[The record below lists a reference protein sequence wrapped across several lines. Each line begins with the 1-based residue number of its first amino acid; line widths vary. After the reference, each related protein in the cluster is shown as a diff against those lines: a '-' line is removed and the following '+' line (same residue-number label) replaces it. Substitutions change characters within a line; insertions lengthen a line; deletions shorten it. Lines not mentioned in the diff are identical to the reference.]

1 MRSAENHERQNLTT
15 ETNKE
20 QSTQN
25 APPESK
31 ESDNDSGLRGRF
43 LSRPWLEPLG
53 DPIPMREI
61 IAAFSKPV
69 LRYRSTLIRAFLAFF
84 VGATLQSMIPMST
97 KFVIDYLIPSRN
109 ITLLWLTALALMLL
123 FLLRAV
129 INILG
134 HHLLVFTSTHVVF
147 DLRRRLFQHLQML
160 HLAFYEREQSG
171 KLVAKLINDAAALQI
186 LIQQSLPV
194 LSVNG
199 FTILVTFFLMFL
211 ISPSLTLFSLVILP
225 CYLLV
230 SYYFRTRLY
239 RRSMQVRERN
249 SVVAGNINEVI
260 TGIKVVKSFGME
272 DRENRRFV
280 DMIRENLNYEIDLA
294 TIQGVRGSTL
304 EFITGAT
311 RSAVL
316 LIGGYAVMRPDP
328 SMTVGDYVA
337 FLGFVMMLFA
347 PMQQIANLA
356 IQIINA
362 RTGLE
367 RVLHILRIHP
377 EVVDR
382 KNARVVERLEGRV
395 ELVDVCFEYN
405 TGGRVLHNI
414 SISAEPGEVLAFVG
428 PSGSGKSTIVNL
440 LTRFYD
446 PTQGYVSIDDMDL
459 RDIQMKSYQSRVGIV
474 LQEPFLFSGTIYDNI
489 CYGSDRASFHDVKE
503 AARQANALEFIEEL
517 PEGMRTQVGER
528 GQLLSGGQRQRISI
542 ARALLKDPDILIL
555 DEATSAL
562 DTQSERLVQQALD
575 RLMRGRTVFVIAH
588 RLTTIENADKIIVLD
603 KGRIVEIGK
612 HAELLENG
620 KLYASLYSQDQE
632 LQQGATESEEHP
644 DESGGNAS

>member
-1 MRSAENHERQNLTT
+1 
-15 ETNKE
+15 
-20 QSTQN
+20 
-25 APPESK
+25 
-31 ESDNDSGLRGRF
+31 
-43 LSRPWLEPLG
+43 
-53 DPIPMREI
+53 
-61 IAAFSKPV
+61 
-69 LRYRSTLIRAFLAFF
+69 
-84 VGATLQSMIPMST
+84 
-97 KFVIDYLIPSRN
+97 
-109 ITLLWLTALALMLL
+109 
-123 FLLRAV
+123 
-129 INILG
+129 
-134 HHLLVFTSTHVVF
+134 HLLVYTSTHVVF

-171 KLVAKLINDAAALQI
+171 KLVAKLITDASALQI
-186 LIQQSLPV
+186 LIQQALPV

-211 ISPSLTLFSLVILP
+211 ISPSLTLFSLIILP

-230 SYYFRTRLY
+230 SYYFRARLY

-260 TGIKVVKSFGME
+260 TGIKVVKSFGMQYQ
-272 DRENRRFV
+272 ENRRFV
-280 DMIRENLNYEIDLA
+280 SMIRENLDYEIDLA
-294 TIQGVRGSTL
+294 TIQGIRSSTL

-311 RSAVL
+311 RAAVL

-337 FLGFVMMLFA
+337 FLGFVMMLFS

-356 IQIINA
+356 IQVINA

-367 RVLHILRIHP
+367 RVLHILRIKP

-382 KNARVVERLEGRV
+382 PNAKKVDRLDGHV
-395 ELVDVCFEYN
+395 KLVNVCFGYK

-414 SISAEPGEVLAFVG
+414 NIDAQTGEVVAFVG

-446 PTQGYVSIDDMDL
+446 PTQGYIQIDGIDL
-459 RDIQMKSYQSRVGIV
+459 RDMEMKSYQSRVGIV

-489 CYGSDRASFHDVKE
+489 CYGSERASYRQVVE

-517 PEGMRTQVGER
+517 PNGMRTQVGER

-588 RLTTIENADKIIVLD
+588 RLTTIENADKIVVLD
-603 KGRIVEIGK
+603 RGQIVEVGT
-612 HAELLENG
+612 HEELLDQGE
-620 KLYASLYSQDQE
+620 LYASLYSQDQE
-632 LQQGATESEEHP
+632 MAQGSAESDVEY
-644 DESGGNAS
+644 DEDDDENAAAIDSSTGGLES